1 MKTLYLLGAGA
12 SANVVPTVQEMKENF
27 EKIFDLPF
35 QSSTLRDKMPT
46 ELLSDLKF
54 LSSGI
59 REYGTPDIFAK
70 KAYLSNQTTEYL
82 KIKRALSYYL
92 MMIHIF
98 RGIDSRYY
106 AFLSALIEKRSN
118 HYKLHQEVLVATWN
132 YDLQFASALCNLTN
146 KTIDYLNDRFD
157 KLTDDAFAPP
167 NTSKQFFRLNG
178 YAGSHLYFNNSPD
191 ASISGEAF
199 GFIYENISQEEKLK
213 KLFDLYNHFKAKESN
228 IRYNICFA
236 WDKKETDHP
245 SKEDLFDSISD
256 VEILVVIGYSFP
268 NFNRSIDKRIIGSMP
283 NLKKIYLQDKVN
295 YMESRIL
302 PLVPDSIH
310 LERSPQEFISELS
323 QFFIPHELG
332 DF

>member
-12 SANVVPTVQEMKENF
+12 SATVVPTVQEMKENF

-46 ELLSDLKF
+46 ELLSDLRF

-118 HYKLHQEVLVATWN
+118 HYKLHQEVFVATWN

-146 KTIDYLNDRFD
+146 KTIGYLNDRFD

-178 YAGSHLYFNNSPD
+178 YAGSHLYFNNSLD

-199 GFIYENISQEEKLK
+199 GFIYENISQEEKLTR
-213 KLFDLYNHFKAKESN
+213 LFDLYDHFKSKESD
-228 IRYNICFA
+228 IKYNICFA
-236 WDKKETDHP
+236 WDKRETDHP
-245 SKEDLFDSISD
+245 SKEDLFDSISE
-256 VEILVVIGYSFP
+256 VEVLIVIGYSFP
-268 NFNRSIDKRIIGSMP
+268 NFNRSIDRRIIRSMP
-283 NLKKIYLQDKVN
+283 KLRKIYLQDKIN

-302 PLVPDSIH
+302 PLVPESVH
-310 LERSPQEFISELS
+310 LERSPREFISELS
-323 QFFIPHELG
+323 QFFIPPELG